1 MTQSTAEQRENIH
14 TIAREIT
21 AALRR
26 DDTAEAVRLL
36 TSLHYA
42 DQADVFDALDDETQ
56 DRLLSLL
63 DISTTADLLEELEEA
78 DAVEAVE
85 DMSTERLA
93 DVLDE
98 MEPDEAAD
106 LLGDLPPEQAS
117 ALLEE
122 MEDSDEVLPLLK
134 YPDDTAGGLMT
145 TSFIA
150 LQRGTTTQEAI
161 EYLRAVGPDVN
172 VPYYLY
178 VEDEEGRLIG
188 IVGMREL
195 VVAAP
200 ETPIERIMDLE
211 VIYVRADEDQEEV
224 ARVMTRYDLTA
235 IPVVDDDGRLIGVI
249 TYDDILDVVEDEVTE
264 DIYHMANVSDAEL
277 TPESPV
283 WQQVRGRL
291 PWLLV
296 NTGTAAFAAWVLSHY
311 EGSISQVAALAV
323 FQSMV
328 TGQGGNAGSQ
338 NVAMMVRAI
347 ALGDLESR
355 QMLPILYKQALVGLV
370 QGLAVG
376 AVVGVGAYLWRGN
389 PYLALVVGLALVGNL
404 LIGGL
409 VGTVVPTALKWLKL
423 DPALASSVF
432 VTAVTDSGGFFIY
445 YTLAGMVLGH
455 LK

>member
-1 MTQSTAEQRENIH
+1 MTQSTAEQRENIYA
-14 TIAREIT
+14 IAQEIT
-21 AALRR
+21 QALRR
-26 DDTAEAVRLL
+26 NDTAEAVRLL
-36 TSLHYA
+36 TDLHYA

-56 DRLLSLL
+56 DRLIPLL

-85 DMSTERLA
+85 DMPTERLA

-150 LQRGTTTQEAI
+150 LRRGTTAQEAI
-161 EYLRAVGPDVN
+161 EYLRAVGPDVD

-178 VEDEEGRLIG
+178 VEDETDRLIG

-200 ETPIERIMDLE
+200 ETPIERIMDPD

-235 IPVVDDDGRLIGVI
+235 IPVVDDDMRLIGVI

-296 NTGTAAFAAWVLSHY
+296 NTGTAAFASWVVSHY
-311 EGSISQVAALAV
+311 ESTISEVAALAI
-323 FQSMV
+323 FQSIV

-338 NVAMMVRAI
+338 NVAMMVRTI

-355 QMLPILYKQALVGLV
+355 QMLPILYRQALVGLI

-404 LIGGL
+404 FIGGL
-409 VGTVVPTALKWLKL
+409 IGTLVPSVLKWLKL

-432 VTAVTDSGGFFIY
+432 VTAVTDAGGFFIY
-445 YTLAGMVLGH
+445 YTLAGLVLRH
-455 LK
+455 L

>member
-1 MTQSTAEQRENIH
+1 MTQSSIDQQAVLDNI
-14 TIAREIT
+14 T
-21 AALRR
+21 R
-26 DDTAEAVRLL
+26 DIKEAIRHGDPNRAVKLL
-36 TSLHYA
+36 TALHYA
-42 DQADVFDALDDETQ
+42 DQADIFEELSQEEQ
-56 DRLLSLL
+56 ERLLPLL
-63 DISTTADLLEELEEA
+63 DIATTADLLEEMEDA

-85 DMSTERLA
+85 DMPTERLA

-122 MEDSDEVLPLLK
+122 MEDSAEVIPLLK
-134 YPDDTAGGLMT
+134 YADDTAGGLMT

-150 LQRGTTTQEAI
+150 LQRGTTAQQAI
-161 EYLRAVGPDVN
+161 EFLRTVSPDVD

-178 VEDEEGRLIG
+178 VEDETGRLIG
-188 IVGMREL
+188 VVGMREL
-195 VVAAP
+195 VIASP
-200 ETPIERIMDLE
+200 ETRIETIMDPD

-235 IPVVDDDGRLIGVI
+235 IPVVGEDGKLIGVI
-249 TYDDILDVVEDEVTE
+249 TYDDILDVVEDEATE

-296 NTGTAAFAAWVLSHY
+296 NTGTAAFAAWVVSQY
-311 EGSISQVAALAV
+311 EDSISQVAALAV
-323 FQSMV
+323 FQSIV

-347 ALGDLESR
+347 ALGDLKAR
-355 QMLPILYKQALVGLV
+355 QMLPILAKQAAVGLL
-370 QGLAVG
+370 QGLTVG

-389 PYLALVVGLALVGNL
+389 LYLSLVIGLALVGNL

-409 VGTVVPTALKWLKL
+409 IGTIVPTALKWLKL

-432 VTAVTDSGGFFIY
+432 VTAVTDSGGFFLY
-445 YTLAGMVLGH
+445 YTLAGMFLQH